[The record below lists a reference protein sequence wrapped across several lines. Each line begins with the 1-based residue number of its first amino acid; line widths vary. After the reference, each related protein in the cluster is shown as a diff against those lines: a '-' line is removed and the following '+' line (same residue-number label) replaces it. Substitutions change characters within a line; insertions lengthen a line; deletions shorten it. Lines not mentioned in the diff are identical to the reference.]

1 MLLREDRRRRRR
13 RRRRLGV
20 YCPVFECFV
29 VVFSRKDVMGRPTMV
44 TETVVVGLE
53 EVVKLRPGDSF

>member
-1 MLLREDRRRRRR
+1 MLIREERRRRRR
-13 RRRRLGV
+13 RRRSGV

-53 EVVKLRPGDSF
+53 EVVKFRPGDSF